1 MKADNKL
8 FALAALGLTLGCV
21 VSGVAESK
29 PNLFERL
36 QQRFR
41 EAPQATVSF
50 EHVVISDFFETAD
63 TVAGVVT
70 FAADGRYRTE
80 LGDDVFLFD
89 GACLWEY
96 SALYN
101 QATQNCVK
109 VGQSVEDNFLFFQRF
124 GDYYGVEERVPDSVY
139 TLRILEG
146 KRGAAPDSMVV
157 TISPSQERILSLE
170 YYDINKELNLALI
183 REERFAEVALD
194 SLYRADFPDSTEV
207 IVIPG

>member
-1 MKADNKL
+1 MRADKMIVQ
-8 FALAALGLTLGCV
+8 LAFFGLTVG
-21 VSGVAESK
+21 SMVAGETESK
-29 PNLFERL
+29 PNLFEQL
-36 QQRFR
+36 QERFR
-41 EAPQATVSF
+41 AAPQATVSF

-70 FAADGRYRTE
+70 FTADGRYRTE

-89 GACLWEY
+89 GECLWEY
-96 SALYN
+96 SALYS

-124 GDYYGVEERVPDSVY
+124 GDYYGVEERIPDSVY
-139 TLRILEG
+139 ALRILEG
-146 KRGAAPDSMVV
+146 KRGAAPDSMTV

-170 YYDINKELNLALI
+170 YYDINEELNLALI
-183 REERFAEVALD
+183 REERFAEQALD
-194 SLYRADFPDSTEV
+194 SLYRANFPDSTEI